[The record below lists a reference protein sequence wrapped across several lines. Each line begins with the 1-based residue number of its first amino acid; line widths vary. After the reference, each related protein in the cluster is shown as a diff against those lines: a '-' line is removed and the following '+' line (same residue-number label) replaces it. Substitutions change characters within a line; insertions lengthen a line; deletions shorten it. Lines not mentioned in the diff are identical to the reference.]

1 MDYDRLLNLTTDLGY
16 QLMAS
21 GAEIYRVEESMH
33 RVLNAY
39 GLERP
44 EVFAIPNCIIVSV
57 TTPQG
62 HPITRMRRIPGHG
75 TDIELLERCNDLCR
89 HLCSQVPPLE
99 DAQSLV
105 SALER
110 GYPRYSSHQVL
121 MGYGLAPAF
130 FTLLFGG
137 HFLDGLCAF
146 VCGLAVGICLLY
158 GGRFIGSNIIQ
169 LGIFRGSLQRLTD
182 ENRGKELETTMLD
195 VYSDETSHVWLKNC
209 VIFPIEWMSG
219 LDLSQENTN
228 CQCTLKV
235 GGADQQ
241 QMKNGAEE
249 VLLKLQAQNS
259 NFSYEMVDHYAELE
273 SQKEELDWTAFYWLR
288 ISFSALLLVGGSLI
302 GLLLVLL
309 HQRRRVKAI
318 AYAMGTTEKYLMAET
333 AAELGTLFGLALVPG
348 LLAAWCININEM
360 LPITPLQYFSVSNVI
375 TSGVII
381 GILAAVCVI
390 SGRWEGKL
398 SYVQILKGE

>member
-158 GGRFIGSNIIQ
+158 GGRFIGSNSF
-169 LGIFRGSLQRLTD
+169 FRTVVCSTVGSL
-182 ENRGKELETTMLD
+182 
-195 VYSDETSHVWLKNC
+195 
-209 VIFPIEWMSG
+209 
-219 LDLSQENTN
+219 LS
-228 CQCTLKV
+228 
-235 GGADQQ
+235 
-241 QMKNGAEE
+241 
-249 VLLKLQAQNS
+249 
-259 NFSYEMVDHYAELE
+259 
-273 SQKEELDWTAFYWLR
+273 
-288 ISFSALLLVGGSLI
+288 LLLVRLGFGYDVDTVTI
-302 GLLLVLL
+302 GVLM
-309 HQRRRVKAI
+309 V
-318 AYAMGTTEKYLMAET
+318 
-333 AAELGTLFGLALVPG
+333 LVPG
-348 LLAAWCININEM
+348 VALTNAMREIMAGDI
-360 LPITPLQYFSVSNVI
+360 
-375 TSGVII
+375 
-381 GILAAVCVI
+381 I
-390 SGRWEGKL
+390 SGL
-398 SYVQILKGE
+398 SRTADAILVASAIALGTVVGLAIGQMRGRTGLAGVSAGGQQHRGRVPGCGGHRRLFGDHGPAAPLPGDRLSAGSTSPPGSGGRYLLRHELLRGGRYRPVPG

>member
-33 RVLNAY
+33 RVLKAY

-158 GGRFIGSNIIQ
+158 GGRFIGSNSF
-169 LGIFRGSLQRLTD
+169 FRTVVCSTVGSL
-182 ENRGKELETTMLD
+182 
-195 VYSDETSHVWLKNC
+195 
-209 VIFPIEWMSG
+209 
-219 LDLSQENTN
+219 LS
-228 CQCTLKV
+228 
-235 GGADQQ
+235 
-241 QMKNGAEE
+241 
-249 VLLKLQAQNS
+249 
-259 NFSYEMVDHYAELE
+259 
-273 SQKEELDWTAFYWLR
+273 
-288 ISFSALLLVGGSLI
+288 LLLVRLGFGYDVDTVTI
-302 GLLLVLL
+302 GVLM
-309 HQRRRVKAI
+309 V
-318 AYAMGTTEKYLMAET
+318 
-333 AAELGTLFGLALVPG
+333 LVPG
-348 LLAAWCININEM
+348 VALTNAMREIMAGDLISGLNRTAEAILVATAIALGTVLPLVIGQVYNDGMQTASTWAACVWAFLACVCFGSVFNIQGWGILICGFGAALGWMAYLEALALTGTDIGAAFLAAMVISAFSELMARLRRCPVTGYLQVAL
-360 LPITPLQYFSVSNVI
+360 LPLVPGAGIYDTMRYCVAGESDLFLSTLLHTIGFAAALSV
-375 TSGVII
+375 GAM
-381 GILAAVCVI
+381 LAATI
-390 SGRWEGKL
+390 TRSLLMRLHMSKR
-398 SYVQILKGE
+398 